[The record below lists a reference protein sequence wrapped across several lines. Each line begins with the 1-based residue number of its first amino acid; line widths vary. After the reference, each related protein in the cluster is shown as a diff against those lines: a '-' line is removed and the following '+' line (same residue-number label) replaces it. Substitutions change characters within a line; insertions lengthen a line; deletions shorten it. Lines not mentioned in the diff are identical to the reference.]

1 METKD
6 ILKKLDD
13 FKSDIIDLE
22 SKLDISNKKR
32 RLDELDSIVSNPS
45 FWSSEDTKSVL
56 EEQKNL
62 RSIIAKYNSLCDSV
76 NTLSEMLTLELNE
89 SDLKDII
96 DEIESLDKSFDE
108 LKLNTFLNGEFDSS
122 NAFIEIHSGAGG
134 TESND
139 WANMLYRMYTR
150 FFEKN
155 DYKYEVI
162 SKNEGEEV
170 GIKGV
175 VLRVLGYYPFGYLKG
190 EEIVE
195 KIENNETFYVYFG
208 SPYCPWCR
216 SVIEKSIEVAK
227 KNNIDTIYYVDIWDG
242 DHIEIL
248 RDTYQLNDSGEP
260 ELVSEVGKGYKDLL
274 KYFDNVL
281 SDYTLTDADGNKVS
295 VGEKRIFAPNF
306 IYIENGKAIKLT
318 SAISKNQKDAREEL
332 SNKILEDEEKE
343 FNEFF
348 RK

>member
-1 METKD
+1 MKKTIFSLLVIGL
-6 ILKKLDD
+6 ILLSVTGCGKEKVESNADALK
-13 FKSDIIDLE
+13 FKEEYEAINGVANSSGKEHRTL
-22 SKLDISNKKR
+22 
-32 RLDELDSIVSNPS
+32 SI
-45 FWSSEDTKSVL
+45 SED
-56 EEQKNL
+56 N
-62 RSIIAKYNSLCDSV
+62 
-76 NTLSEMLTLELNE
+76 
-89 SDLKDII
+89 
-96 DEIESLDKSFDE
+96 
-108 LKLNTFLNGEFDSS
+108 
-122 NAFIEIHSGAGG
+122 
-134 TESND
+134 
-139 WANMLYRMYTR
+139 
-150 FFEKN
+150 
-155 DYKYEVI
+155 
-162 SKNEGEEV
+162 
-170 GIKGV
+170 
-175 VLRVLGYYPFGYLKG
+175 PFVYVTG